1 MDGTVTFSP
10 DAPATFT
17 PDGPVLDPAAAPLA
31 KEAAR
36 CDALSP
42 TLRIEDFWLRSCIG
56 IGAFATVHR
65 AIRNSDGLQVAVKI
79 SRDPVCS
86 TLNSAASGE
95 QSFTDDVAAD
105 LFCSEVKMLTSLNK
119 SPHPNILSFFG
130 FGHMRA
136 QTGVGGFLVTSLVE
150 GYDLRRRLKME
161 SFTVKQVHILVC
173 QLARALLHLH
183 NRQIAH
189 RDVKSS
195 NIMVAPN
202 NHLVLV
208 DFGLAYQIIENKY
221 DDKRSM
227 RVGCAGFMAPETYR
241 EKPCELSVDV
251 FSFGQVLYRLLCRA
265 KPLSLSVRAQATLH
279 RVPWEL
285 FPSAATYEWV
295 YCRTFSHPKWPKVHA
310 DLVRTCCK
318 LEQSSRPS
326 MESVFQQ
333 LEEYT
338 HHES

>member
-1 MDGTVTFSP
+1 
-10 DAPATFT
+10 
-17 PDGPVLDPAAAPLA
+17 
-31 KEAAR
+31 
-36 CDALSP
+36 
-42 TLRIEDFWLRSCIG
+42 
-56 IGAFATVHR
+56 
-65 AIRNSDGLQVAVKI
+65 
-79 SRDPVCS
+79 
-86 TLNSAASGE
+86 
-95 QSFTDDVAAD
+95 
-105 LFCSEVKMLTSLNK
+105 
-119 SPHPNILSFFG
+119 
-130 FGHMRA
+130 
-136 QTGVGGFLVTSLVE
+136 VTSLVE

-208 DFGLAYQIIENKY
+208 DFGLAYQVLSYTWRMRRAIVSPCPLTRAEQIIENKY

-265 KPLSLSVRAQATLH
+265 KPLSLPVRAQATLH